1 MTDSMEERAEMA
13 MDRIEE
19 RVGKYMRLIYR
30 THNPDSVLIRESLRG
45 ALQEQDAESREQTN
59 AQWESALNSAEY
71 SLDELNKLLPNL
83 TPGELE
89 LLHKFQ
95 IQLINK
101 SRKAQREACADAIT
115 KVIYPGEIA
124 YLLPEY
130 LRELDKKVH
139 EACMMNAEVRG

>member
-13 MDRIEE
+13 MDRIED
-19 RVGKYMRLIYR
+19 LIEPDNLF
-30 THNPDSVLIRESLRG
+30 THEHQRKEIAKIISDILR
-45 ALQEQDAESREQTN
+45 EQDAESREQTN
-59 AQWESALNSAEY
+59 AQWESVLNSAEY
-71 SLDELNKLLPNL
+71 SLDELDKLLPNL

-115 KVIYPGEIA
+115 KVIYPGETA
-124 YLLPEY
+124 YLLPDC
-130 LRELDKKVH
+130 LRELDKRAH
-139 EACMMNAEVRG
+139 DACMNVEVKEWI